1 MNLFLSSLNKTYYY
15 KGLGSIMPEE
25 TLESDEEFLE
35 EEEEEEE
42 ESRDWGKIGIA
53 MLFFLVVIIGYY
65 IIQGLS

>member
-1 MNLFLSSLNKTYYY
+1 MS
-15 KGLGSIMPEE
+15 EE
-25 TLESDEEFLE
+25 TLELDEEFLE

-65 IIQGLS
+65 IVQALF